1 LLLKTVPSCN
11 HSADF
16 GKMLKRCLLL
26 RRRFRMGRYC
36 CIRGNVPLMARKGN
50 SMGQEK
56 EVFPEKETFDPLME
70 KFVAAYVQRYR
81 HAAIGSLTEGI
92 AHNLNGVLQIL
103 SMRTELLQG
112 SLMTQ
117 GESDIPAVHQKVGQC
132 FDQIQKMKTMVEAL
146 VQKGIHDDQDG
157 PQRIDLNDLLEE
169 ELSLQKHNL
178 FVKHEIVVRKGFAS
192 ELPPLHGYYI
202 DFSQGLSSLI
212 QNAVEAMEESP
223 QKELTVTT
231 ESQGHQ
237 INVRIRDTGCGLSEE
252 AQPHL
257 FRPFFTTKG
266 EKHFGLGLF
275 ISGKIL
281 ATYGASFRYHF
292 QNGETTFW
300 VNLPV

>member
-1 LLLKTVPSCN
+1 
-11 HSADF
+11 
-16 GKMLKRCLLL
+16 
-26 RRRFRMGRYC
+26 
-36 CIRGNVPLMARKGN
+36 MARKEN
-50 SMGQEK
+50 SMAQEK
-56 EVFPEKETFDPLME
+56 EVLPEEESLEPLME
-70 KFVAAYVQRYR
+70 KFVAAYIRRYR
-81 HAAIGSLTEGI
+81 HTGLGSLIEGI

-112 SLMTQ
+112 ALIKQ
-117 GESDIPAVHQKVGQC
+117 GEMDIPALHQKVGQC
-132 FDQIQKMKTMVEAL
+132 FEQIQKMKTMVEVM

-157 PQRIDLNDLLEE
+157 PQRIGLNDLLEE

-178 FVKHEIVVRKGFAS
+178 FVKHEIVVRKDLAS
-192 ELPPLHGYYI
+192 ELPSLHGYYV
-202 DFSQGLSSLI
+202 DFSQGLSNLI

-275 ISGKIL
+275 ISKRIL

>member
-1 LLLKTVPSCN
+1 
-11 HSADF
+11 
-16 GKMLKRCLLL
+16 M
-26 RRRFRMGRYC
+26 
-36 CIRGNVPLMARKGN
+36 MARKGN
-50 SMGQEK
+50 SMAQEK
-56 EVFPEKETFDPLME
+56 EVLREKESLEPLME
-70 KFVAAYVQRYR
+70 KFVAAYIQRYR
-81 HAAIGSLTEGI
+81 HAGLGSLIEGI
-92 AHNLNGVLQIL
+92 AHNLNGALQIL

-112 SLMTQ
+112 ALMKQ
-117 GESDIPAVHQKVGQC
+117 GEMDIPTLHQKVGQC
-132 FDQIQKMKTMVEAL
+132 FEQIQRMKTMVEVL

-178 FVKHEIVVRKGFAS
+178 FVKHEIVVRKDFAS
-192 ELPPLHGYYI
+192 ELPSLHGYYV
-202 DFSQGLSSLI
+202 DFSQGLSNLI

-231 ESQGHQ
+231 ESRGHQ

-275 ISGKIL
+275 ISKRIL